1 MKNQALL
8 INWGT
13 QGSANL
19 GRVEG
24 TDYRCE
30 RFWVDT
36 NGIKEYWYMLSDSKR
51 TYRCCKGPFNSP
63 QERDEHAITEV
74 GNRYESKKSDK

>member
-1 MKNQALL
+1 M
-8 INWGT
+8 
-13 QGSANL
+13 
-19 GRVEG
+19 E
-24 TDYRCE
+24 
-30 RFWVDT
+30 T
-36 NGIKEYWYMLSDSKR
+36 NGVKEYWYMLADSKR